1 MSIDTSTNLISF
13 NRDGSKT
20 EMVHLLPL
28 YAKEGFRV
36 LDLNLCEMLN
46 PNASLAGEQW
56 KEYAERLGQLRHQHT
71 LVFNQAH
78 APYARSGEILEELL
92 TRALQICHLL
102 GIPILVVHPIPGSIE
117 ENHHAFLPYLKA
129 AEEFRVVLAF
139 ENLNEE
145 GELTDIAD
153 LIALVERF
161 ASPFAGICY
170 DTGHANLLRENRNY
184 TNFRPGEPWER
195 LGRIGWDNQ
204 ILEKVLPYVTS
215 AHLQDNH
222 GDFDVHLAPG
232 HGDINWPH
240 ITRLLKSA
248 PRLTTLQCEVSPGHH
263 NYTVADIIASIQKI
277 WGHIHISE
285 DRETMPFTPYT

>member
-1 MSIDTSTNLISF
+1 MQEFADHGARHLTLTTKLLTLIFS
-13 NRDGSKT
+13 SPSQAT
-20 EMVHLLPL
+20 QLLRE
-28 YAKEGFRV
+28 AQT
-36 LDLNLCEMLN
+36 
-46 PNASLAGEQW
+46 AG
-56 KEYAERLGQLRHQHT
+56 LT
-71 LVFNQAH
+71 FTDAH
-78 APYARSGEILEELL
+78 APHSLQARPGSERTDTLKHLREALKITADFNIRTITIHVGNNGSYWDNYPLDQLYNFSLATLHELMPLAEEL
-92 TRALQICHLL
+92 
-102 GIPILVVHPIPGSIE
+102 
-117 ENHHAFLPYLKA
+117 
-129 AEEFRVVLAF
+129 
-139 ENLNEE
+139 
-145 GELTDIAD
+145 D
-153 LIALVERF
+153 LIIAIENIWHPTNVAEKLLAMITAF
-161 ASPFAGICY
+161 SSPHLGICY

-204 ILEKVLPYVTS
+204 ILEKVLPHVTS